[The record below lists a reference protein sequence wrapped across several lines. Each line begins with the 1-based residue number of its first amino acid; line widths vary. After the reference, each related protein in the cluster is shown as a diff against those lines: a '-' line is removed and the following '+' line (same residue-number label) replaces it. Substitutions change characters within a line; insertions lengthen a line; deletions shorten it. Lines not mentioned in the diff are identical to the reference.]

1 MQLGIRKSI
10 PYTEINLGK
19 IAERKEILDSDKVK
33 SFLKSDMLLHYKGR
47 GEEFDFKVVDMFY
60 RVDYSRTEFE
70 EVMII
75 EVINKPE
82 YKIESKKG
90 RMMPPY
96 YEIKEVK
103 DAVLINK
110 E

>member
-1 MQLGIRKSI
+1 MKLGIRKSI
-10 PYTEINLGK
+10 PYTKINLGK
-19 IAERKEILDSDKVK
+19 IAERKEFLDSDKVK

-60 RVDYSRTEFE
+60 GVDYSRTEFE

-75 EVINKPE
+75 EVIDKPE
-82 YKIESKKG
+82 YKIQSKVYH
-90 RMMPPY
+90 RII
-96 YEIKEVK
+96 EIKEVK